1 MSLEKDSRVH
11 REDREIVKLFLERD
25 EGALREVRDKY
36 GSMMD
41 RLARNV
47 VGDASDAE
55 EIVSDAL
62 LAAWNSIPPHEP
74 EKLGPY
80 MARLTRNLS
89 VDRLRRETTAKRGGG
104 VADVSFSELEECITG
119 DSGSVEELAD
129 REEIARVINGFLSEA
144 GRSGRVIFVRRYW
157 YMDSIPD
164 IASSLGFTE
173 SKVKMTL
180 SRMRKK
186 LREKLEKEGIIV

>member
-74 EKLGPY
+74 EKLGSY

-129 REEIARVINGFLSEA
+129 REEIARVINGFLSES

>member
-104 VADVSFSELEECITG
+104 VADVSFSELEDCITG

-129 REEIARVINGFLSEA
+129 REEIARVINGFLSES

>member
-55 EIVSDAL
+55 ECVSDAL
-62 LAAWNSIPPHEP
+62 LAAWNSIPPQEP

-80 MARLTRNLS
+80 MARLTRNVS

-104 VADVSFSELEECITG
+104 VADVSFCELEECIPG
-119 DSGSVEELAD
+119 DVGSLEELAD
-129 REEIARVINGFLSEA
+129 REEIARVINGFLSES
-144 GRSGRVIFVRRYW
+144 GRSGRIIFVRRYW

>member
-104 VADVSFSELEECITG
+104 VADVSFSELEYCITG

-129 REEIARVINGFLSEA
+129 REEIARVINGFLSES

>member
-36 GSMMD
+36 GSMMN

-104 VADVSFSELEECITG
+104 VADVSFSELEDCITG

-129 REEIARVINGFLSEA
+129 REEIARVINGFLSES

-157 YMDSIPD
+157 YMDSTPD

>member
-1 MSLEKDSRVH
+1 MSRKNDSLVH
-11 REDREIVKLFLERD
+11 GEDREIVERFLKRD
-25 EGALREVRDKY
+25 EGAIAAVREKY
-36 GSMMD
+36 GRMME
-41 RLARNV
+41 RMARNI
-47 VGDASDAE
+47 VGDSGAAE
-55 EIVSDAL
+55 ECVSDAC

-129 REEIARVINGFLSEA
+129 REEIARVINGFLSES

>member
-104 VADVSFSELEECITG
+104 VADVSFSELEDCITG

-129 REEIARVINGFLSEA
+129 REEIARVINGFLSES

-157 YMDSIPD
+157 YMDSTPD

>member
-80 MARLTRNLS
+80 MARLTRNTS
-89 VDRLRRETTAKRGGG
+89 LRRYRDDSTAKRGGG
-104 VADVSFSELEECITG
+104 NAVVPLSELEECIPG
-119 DSGSVEELAD
+119 DASAEDAAEE
-129 REEIARVINGFLSEA
+129 RELSRVIDSFLSSLGKTE
-144 GRSGRVIFVRRYW
+144 RVIFVRRYW
-157 YMDSIPD
+157 YSDKIAD
-164 IASSLGFTE
+164 IAAHMGCGE

-180 SRMRKK
+180 LRTRQK
-186 LREKLEKEGIIV
+186 LRKRLEKEGIFV

>member
-55 EIVSDAL
+55 ECVSDAL
-62 LAAWNSIPPHEP
+62 LAAWNSIPPQEP

-80 MARLTRNLS
+80 MARLTRNVS

-104 VADVSFSELEECITG
+104 VADVSFGELEECIPG
-119 DSGSVEELAD
+119 DVGSLEELAD
-129 REEIARVINGFLSEA
+129 REEIARVINGFLSES
-144 GRSGRVIFVRRYW
+144 GRSGRIIFVRRYW

>member
-129 REEIARVINGFLSEA
+129 REEIARVINGFLSES

>member
-55 EIVSDAL
+55 EIFSDAL

-129 REEIARVINGFLSEA
+129 REEIARVINGFLSES

>member
-1 MSLEKDSRVH
+1 
-11 REDREIVKLFLERD
+11 
-25 EGALREVRDKY
+25 
-36 GSMMD
+36 
-41 RLARNV
+41 
-47 VGDASDAE
+47 
-55 EIVSDAL
+55 
-62 LAAWNSIPPHEP
+62 
-74 EKLGPY
+74 

-104 VADVSFSELEECITG
+104 VADVSFSELEDCITG

-129 REEIARVINGFLSEA
+129 REEIARVINGFLSES

-180 SRMRKK
+180 LRSR
-186 LREKLEKEGIIV
+186 RELAEILGKEGLEV